1 MRARRARRGGR
12 LLDGSGS
19 ASTTLLLLGLVV
31 LAGALIWL
39 VLDRAIQSIVAPT
52 IPEGALSPEFRFV
65 KEAGE
70 PGAAARDAMVWLTS
84 TALEDCAQVRRGR
97 NQDVEKRLKDLVS
110 SANSSADQEEEDP
123 CAPFQLGKVAP
134 GTRVE
139 VLGECGEMTRVK
151 VASGRLQGRQGC
163 IESDRLGDRPARSAQ
178 SPAVPRS
185 SP

>member
-110 SANSSADQEEEDP
+110 SANSSGDQEEEDP
-123 CAPFQLGKVAP
+123 CAPFQ
-134 GTRVE
+134 
-139 VLGECGEMTRVK
+139 LGECGEMTRVK